1 MGRRA
6 RLQRGELLMSGS
18 IASTPTNIFPALIP
32 EKLHKCGRAFGL
44 LSSIQPDEDC
54 QIARIITRTDERLIV
69 LPLDLD
75 LSSYVGLRIGLT
87 LIDGKILCR
96 RLSA

>member
-1 MGRRA
+1 
-6 RLQRGELLMSGS
+6 MSGS
-18 IASTPTNIFPALIP
+18 IAGTPTNIFPDPIP

-44 LSSIQPDEDC
+44 LISIQPDEDC
-54 QIARIITRTDERLIV
+54 QIARIITRTGERLIV

-75 LSSYVGLRIGLT
+75 LSSHVGMRIGLT
-87 LIDGKILCR
+87 LIDDKFLCR